1 MIIDK
6 LHLNQVRVFDGGV
19 TFDLDNRMNL
29 IIGVNGSGKSTT
41 LDALRLLLT
50 QVFSSVVPEYPHR
63 AKDFGVRDI
72 TFGRD
77 FLTAEAALN
86 ICGTPIGYIRNLPR
100 QESVPDEEREGQVRH
115 QTIQTKD
122 AKEWT
127 SVTPSSPSSPSAVKE
142 KIQDGDE
149 APLAIFFSTD
159 RSVVVRKDPQHG
171 SAEGGLAAAYA
182 SALSPQKF
190 NIERF
195 APWLRVQER
204 LMENESDQHGRRIE
218 AVKQVIDRFL
228 RRYENLRSVQ
238 HEDSPSLRIDLD
250 DRTLDVE
257 QLSDGERG
265 ILSLV
270 LDITTRL
277 AQANP
282 ESSDPLD
289 EKAVVLIDELE
300 LHLHPGWQRE
310 IVDRLT
316 RTFPNC
322 QFICTTHSPQVIS
335 EVENGSVFALE
346 RNSEGT
352 TVHEE
357 EAYGL
362 DTNWVLEHIMDV
374 ASHPNEIQRLINRA
388 EKALADKRYEDAHD
402 FISNIENMVRRE
414 SGEITRLKSKVE
426 TLEMLSE
433 DADDTQER
441 KRTE

>member
-6 LHLNQVRVFDGGV
+6 LDLNQVRVFDSGAS
-19 TFDLDNRMNL
+19 FDFDERMNL

-41 LDALRLLLT
+41 LYALRTLLT
-50 QVFSSVVPEYPHR
+50 QVFSTVVHEYPHR
-63 AKDFGVRDI
+63 AEDFGVRDI
-72 TFGRD
+72 TIGGD
-77 FLTAEAALN
+77 FLTAEAAFK
-86 ICGTPIGYIRNLPR
+86 ICGAPVSYTRSLPR
-100 QESVPDEEREGQVRH
+100 EESVPDEEREGKVRH

-127 SVTPSSPSSPSAVKE
+127 SMEPSGPSSSSEIKE
-142 KIQDGDE
+142 QIRDGDE
-149 APLAIFFSTD
+149 TPLAIYFSPE
-159 RSVVVRKDPQHG
+159 RSVVVRREPQHG
-171 SAEGGLAAAYA
+171 SEKGGTAAAYA
-182 SALSPQKF
+182 SALSSQKF
-190 NIERF
+190 NVKRF
-195 APWLRVQER
+195 AAWMRVQER

-218 AVKQVIDRFL
+218 AVTQVIDRFL
-228 RRYENLRSVQ
+228 GRYENLRSVQ
-238 HEDSPSLRIDLD
+238 DEDSPSLRIDLD
-250 DRTLDVE
+250 ERTLDVE

-282 ESSDPLD
+282 QSSSPLD

-310 IVDRLT
+310 IVERLT

-346 RNSEGT
+346 RENDGI

-374 ASHPNEIQRLINRA
+374 SSHPDEIQRLISKA
-388 EKALADKRYEDAHD
+388 EKALANQRYGDARD
-402 FISNIENMVRRE
+402 FISSIENMVRRE
-414 SGEITRLKSKVE
+414 SGEITRLKSKIE

-433 DADDTQER
+433 DAGDTQER

>member
-1 MIIDK
+1 MIVNK
-6 LHLNQVRVFDGGV
+6 LHLNQVRAFDSGV
-19 TFDLDNRMNL
+19 TFDFDSRMNL

-50 QVFSSVVPEYPHR
+50 QVFSTVVPEYPHR
-63 AKDFGVRDI
+63 AEDFGERDI
-72 TFGRD
+72 TVGQE
-77 FLTAEAALN
+77 FLTAETAFG

-100 QESVPDEEREGQVRH
+100 QEAVADEEREGQVRH
-115 QTIQTKD
+115 QTIQTKN
-122 AKEWT
+122 AKEWS
-127 SVTPSSPSSPSAVKE
+127 SVTPSGPSSSSAVKE
-142 KIQDGDE
+142 KIQDRDE
-149 APLAIFFSTD
+149 APLAIFFSPE
-159 RSVVVRKDPQHG
+159 RSVVVRRDPQHG
-171 SAEGGLAAAYA
+171 SEKGGTAAAYA
-182 SALSPQKF
+182 SALSSQKF
-190 NIERF
+190 NVKRF
-195 APWLRVQER
+195 AAWMRVQER

-228 RRYENLRSVQ
+228 GRYENLRSVQ
-238 HEDSPSLRIDLD
+238 EKDSPSLRIDLD
-250 DRTLDVE
+250 DKTLDVE

-335 EVENGSVFALE
+335 EIQPESLFVL
-346 RNSEGT
+346 SETEDG
-352 TVHEE
+352 VRVQRPGQ
-357 EAYGL
+357 AFGL
-362 DTNWVLEHIMDV
+362 DTNWILESLMGTEPRPSETQQKIEGIE
-374 ASHPNEIQRLINRA
+374 AYISEGKLEEARTALEEFRRLIHGYDPKLSYLESKIENL
-388 EKALADKRYEDAHD
+388 ESLADEA
-402 FISNIENMVRRE
+402 NPEE
-414 SGEITRLKSKVE
+414 P
-426 TLEMLSE
+426 
-433 DADDTQER
+433 
-441 KRTE
+441 RTD

>member
-1 MIIDK
+1 MIVDK
-6 LHLNQVRVFDGGV
+6 LHLNQVRVFDSGV
-19 TFDLDNRMNL
+19 TFDLDDRMNL
-29 IIGVNGSGKSTT
+29 VIGVNGSGKSTT

-50 QVFSSVVPEYPHR
+50 QIFSTVVPEYPHR
-63 AKDFGVRDI
+63 AEDFEERDI
-72 TFGRD
+72 TIGRD
-77 FLTAEAALN
+77 FLTAEAAFK
-86 ICGTPIGYIRNLPR
+86 ICGTPISYTRNLPR
-100 QESVPDEEREGQVRH
+100 EESVPDEEREGKVRH

-127 SVTPSSPSSPSAVKE
+127 SMEPSGPSSSSETKE
-142 KIQDGDE
+142 QIRDGDE
-149 APLAIFFSTD
+149 TPLAIYFSPE
-159 RSVVVRKDPQHG
+159 RSVVVRREPQHG
-171 SAEGGLAAAYA
+171 SEKGGMAAAYA
-182 SALSPQKF
+182 SALSSQKF
-190 NIERF
+190 NIKRF
-195 APWLRVQER
+195 AAWMRVQER
-204 LMENESDQHGRRIE
+204 LMENESDQHGRRVE

-228 RRYENLRSVQ
+228 GRYENLRSVQ
-238 HEDSPSLRIDLD
+238 GENSPSLRIDLD
-250 DRTLDVE
+250 EKTLDIA

-335 EVENGSVFALE
+335 EVENGTVFALE
-346 RNSEGT
+346 RSGGHIT
-352 TVHEE
+352 AHEE

-362 DTNWVLEHIMDV
+362 DTNWVLEHIMEV
-374 ASHPNEIQRLINRA
+374 ASRPDEIQHLINQAENSLA
-388 EKALADKRYEDAHD
+388 EKRYKEARD
-402 FISNIENMVRRE
+402 FIQTIKDRVRRE
-414 SGEITRLKSKVE
+414 SGEITRLKSKIE
-426 TLEMLSE
+426 TLELLSE
-433 DADDTQER
+433 DEESTQER
-441 KRTE
+441 E

>member
-1 MIIDK
+1 MIVDK
-6 LHLNQVRVFDGGV
+6 LRLNQVRVVDSGVSFD
-19 TFDLDNRMNL
+19 FDDQMNL

-50 QVFSSVVPEYPHR
+50 QVFSTVVPEYPHR
-63 AKDFGVRDI
+63 PKDFGVRDI
-72 TFGRD
+72 TIGRD
-77 FLTAEAALN
+77 FLTVEAAFN

-100 QESVPDEEREGQVRH
+100 QKAVPDEEREGQVRH

-122 AKEWT
+122 VKEWT
-127 SVTPSSPSSPSAVKE
+127 SVAPSGPSSSTVVKE

-149 APLAIFFSTD
+149 TPLAIFFSPE
-159 RSVVVRKDPQHG
+159 RSVVVREDPQHG
-171 SAEGGLAAAYA
+171 SAEGGLAAVYA

-204 LMENESDQHGRRIE
+204 LMEDESDQHGRRLE
-218 AVKQVIDRFL
+218 AVKTVIDRFL
-228 RRYENLRSVQ
+228 GRYENLRSEKK
-238 HEDSPSLRIDLD
+238 EDSTSLQIDLGD
-250 DRTLDVE
+250 KSLDVE

-277 AQANP
+277 ARAHP

-289 EKAVVLIDELE
+289 EEAVVLIDELE

-316 RTFPNC
+316 RTFPKC

-335 EVENGSVFALE
+335 EVQPESLFVLDEAE
-346 RNSEGT
+346 E
-352 TVHEE
+352 TVRVRRPDQ
-357 EAYGL
+357 AFGL
-362 DTNWVLEHIMDV
+362 DTNWILESLMGTPPR
-374 ASHPNEIQRLINRA
+374 PNETREKVQEIEDYLFEGKL
-388 EKALADKRYEDAHD
+388 EKARSALEEFRSLIHGYDPKLSYLESKIENLESLADEA
-402 FISNIENMVRRE
+402 NPEE
-414 SGEITRLKSKVE
+414 PG
-426 TLEMLSE
+426 
-433 DADDTQER
+433 
-441 KRTE
+441 TE